1 MSFVQKIQAV
11 WDNIS
16 LVQRALLVAVVVML
30 GIVGALLVQWAGKPD
45 MRMLYHQVS
54 ADEASKIT
62 EKIRE
67 QGIAYELRNGG
78 TTIYAPEEHIY
89 QLRLDMAK
97 DGLPVGEQSG
107 YAIFDNEKV
116 GLSPFAQDVNFKR
129 ALQEELAKSIQMIE
143 GVAFARVHMANS
155 EKNIFASKT
164 AKTTASVVLLL
175 RPGYTLSAL
184 NIAAITHLV
193 AGSIEGL
200 TSDKVNVI
208 DSQGR
213 LLSSASDEAG
223 VHKAGTV
230 LAYKERVEESL
241 EKKVEDMLTTV
252 LGPGRATVKVSA
264 VIDMNSVS
272 TIKETYES
280 KGIVTKEEIESDTE
294 PVAVSASDGS
304 GASGPPPKPKMKK
317 TINTEYVNPKT
328 IEQKDELPGKILSL
342 TASAVVDLSVADANG
357 TGAGAASDKIMQLTD
372 VEKLIRNCLGLD
384 PTDTG
389 SLTVIDAKLYRPV
402 ESIVEIEPSNWP
414 RYMAMVRQGSL
425 GIMAVCALLV
435 LRVFKG
441 AKNKAMQAAVV
452 GQLPAGGASEAAGLI
467 AAPQQ
472 ASDSLALRR
481 QISGAL
487 RQNPEHVKQVF
498 AGWID
503 ERQA

>member
-1 MSFVQKIQAV
+1 MSFLQKIQAV

-16 LVQRALLVAVVVML
+16 LVQRALLIGVVVML

-45 MRMLYHQVS
+45 MRLLYQQVS
-54 ADEASKIT
+54 PEEASKIT
-62 EKIRE
+62 EKIKE

-97 DGLPVGEQSG
+97 DGLPVGEQGG
-107 YAIFDNEKV
+107 YSIFDKEKV
-116 GLSPFAQDVNFKR
+116 GASPFAQEVNFKR

-143 GVAFARVHMANS
+143 GVDYARVHMVNA
-155 EKNIFASKT
+155 EKNIFASKSRQ
-164 AKTTASVVLLL
+164 TTASVVLRI

-200 TSDKVNVI
+200 TSDKVTVI

-213 LLSSASDEAG
+213 LLSSESDQAG
-223 VHKAGTV
+223 GTHKAGTV
-230 LAYKERVEESL
+230 QAYKERVEQSL
-241 EKKVEDMLTTV
+241 ENKVEDMLTTV
-252 LGPGRATVKVSA
+252 LGPGRAAVRVSA

-272 TIKETYES
+272 TVKETYEPKGVVS
-280 KGIVTKEEIESDTE
+280 KEDISKNEEKPGAAAGDGAGAAQGKSTKDETITTTYEI
-294 PVAVSASDGS
+294 
-304 GASGPPPKPKMKK
+304 
-317 TINTEYVNPKT
+317 PKT
-328 IEQKDELPGKILSL
+328 VEQRDVLPGKIISLS
-342 TASAVVDLSVADANG
+342 ASAVVDLSIADANG
-357 TGAGAASDKIMQLTD
+357 TEEGAGSGKIMQLAD
-372 VEKLIRNCLGLD
+372 VEKLIRNSLGLE
-384 PTDTG
+384 PTDID
-389 SLTVIDAKLYRPV
+389 SLTVIDAKIYRPM
-402 ESIVEIEPSNWP
+402 ENLVEIEPSSWP
-414 RYMAMVRQGSL
+414 RYMANVRQSSL
-425 GIMAVCALLV
+425 GIMPVCALLV

-441 AKNKAMQAAVV
+441 AKNKAMAAGIP
-452 GQLPAGGASEAAGLI
+452 GQLPAGETSELAGLM
-467 AAPQQ
+467 AAPEQ

-487 RQNPEHVKQVF
+487 RKNPEHVKKVF